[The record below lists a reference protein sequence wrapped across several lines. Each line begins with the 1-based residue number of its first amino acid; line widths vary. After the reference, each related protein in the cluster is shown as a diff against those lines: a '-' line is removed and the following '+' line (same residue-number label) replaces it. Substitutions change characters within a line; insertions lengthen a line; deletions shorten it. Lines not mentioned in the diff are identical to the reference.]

1 MLERCCW
8 IHLKLA
14 ANGSFKSQKHI
25 CSMSFGIGLPV
36 HKYTASSV
44 MVWEAIW
51 VDCKRKSTCNCRV
64 YPQMLQHR
72 ISFSFVVNIIP
83 HEKKRKLDI
92 STHFYLVEGHV
103 FWFLWIELPFFL
115 LFLLFFYQY
124 WIEPICISI
133 NLIPSNRG

>member
-1 MLERCCW
+1 MVERCCW

-72 ISFSFVVNIIP
+72 ISFSFVANIIP
-83 HEKKRKLDI
+83 HGKKKKRGIQI
-92 STHFYLVEGHV
+92 SVSIFILWKVIYFDFSELNYHFFTFYFI
-103 FWFLWIELPFFL
+103 FWPVLNWTYFHFHKP
-115 LFLLFFYQY
+115 Y
-124 WIEPICISI
+124 PI
-133 NLIPSNRG
+133 